1 MQKILRIFLL
11 AAFVVAAPL
20 WAQQSPKPKTSKT
33 AAKPAKTVKAAPA
46 ASTASEGPLVVDLP
60 GLDQIAVSVSGPG
73 ELGDLANLAFSAHGR
88 FRRVASGGAYDI
100 RFSSAGPNQVHVD
113 VLKGAQP
120 ILSQTATGTSTRNAL
135 FRAADLAVKAAS
147 GLNGFF
153 ASKLA
158 FVSER
163 SGKSEIFVSDLFLG
177 EARQLTHDN
186 AHSLAPHW
194 SPDGSKLLY
203 TSFYKSGFPDI
214 FLIDLASM
222 QRTTFLSLKGTNSG
236 ARYSPTGGQVAMVLS
251 GEGNPE
257 LYVSN
262 PQGRQISRRTHT
274 LDAGESSPCFS
285 PDGSQI
291 VYASGDTT
299 PQLYIIPASGGTARR
314 IAGGFASYCAEPD
327 WSRAEP
333 NKVAFTF
340 REGRVF
346 QIAVVDLASGAVS
359 RVSKAAFDG
368 VEPSWLADGRHLV
381 YTARAA
387 NSRSLCILD
396 TVTGKSTRLSS
407 VHAEKASVWGP

>member
-1 MQKILRIFLL
+1 MQKILRIFFL

-20 WAQQSPKPKTSKT
+20 WAQQQPKPTKAKA
-33 AAKPAKTVKAAPA
+33 AAKPVKTVKAAPA
-46 ASTASEGPLVVDLP
+46 PTSDAPLVVEVQ
-60 GLDQIAVSVSGPG
+60 GLDQIKVSVSGPA
-73 ELGDLANLAFSAHGR
+73 ELGELANLAFSAHGC
-88 FRRVASGGAYDI
+88 FRRVASGETYDL
-100 RFSSAGPNQVHVD
+100 RFSSGGPNQVHVD
-113 VLKGAQP
+113 VLKGAQS

-135 FRAADLAVKAAS
+135 FRAADLAVKATS

-177 EARQLTHDN
+177 EARQITHDN
-186 AHSLAPHW
+186 AHSLTPHW

-203 TSFYKSGFPDI
+203 TSFFKSGYPDI
-214 FLIDLASM
+214 FMIDLASM

-262 PQGRQISRRTHT
+262 AQGRQISRRTHT
-274 LDAGESSPCFS
+274 SDAGESSPCFS
-285 PDGSQI
+285 PDGAQI

-299 PQLYIIPASGGTARR
+299 PQIYIIPTGGGTPRR

-333 NKVAFTF
+333 NKLAFTF

-346 QIAVVDLASGAVS
+346 QIAVVDLATGAVA

-381 YTARAA
+381 YTARGA

-396 TVTGKSTRLSS
+396 TVTGKSTRLST
-407 VHAEKASVWGP
+407 VHAEKASAWGP